1 MIVGNGMIAKKF
13 KKYKDK
19 GNVLIFASGVS
30 NSNETR
36 CTNFSKELKM
46 VKHALKN
53 FNDKQFIYFSSCS
66 LEDME
71 LNHTPYH
78 LHKKNIE
85 ILIQQMS
92 PNYLVFRLPNII
104 GSQGNSETLVNYFIN
119 KIKSNKEFE
128 VWKNATRNIVAI
140 DDFYKIASYII
151 PLCQDSCPVS

>member
-53 FNDKQFIYFSSCS
+53 FNDKQFIYFSS
-66 LEDME
+66 
-71 LNHTPYH
+71 
-78 LHKKNIE
+78 
-85 ILIQQMS
+85 
-92 PNYLVFRLPNII
+92 
-104 GSQGNSETLVNYFIN
+104 
-119 KIKSNKEFE
+119 
-128 VWKNATRNIVAI
+128 
-140 DDFYKIASYII
+140 